1 MKLREASRKST
12 KKNPYARKVRTAAS
26 KNIHETKSEG
36 FIIGQAHSP
45 TSLKKKKE
53 KENISVFGWRKA
65 VTSTLFRLLTKKKSG
80 ECFLRSNVDGI
91 ASIFIYCALEAFPS
105 LPYAVKW
112 RGPFFWASRTVASFF
127 RSQPRKFGFSP
138 LEAIAQVSHKF
149 RKAFSVPMRSAGQ
162 RKIYT

>member
-65 VTSTLFRLLTKKKSG
+65 VTSTLFRLLPKKNSG
-80 ECFLRSNVDGI
+80 ECFLRSNVDWI
-91 ASIFIYCALEAFPS
+91 ASIFILCTRGIS
-105 LPYAVKW
+105 TPYTVKW